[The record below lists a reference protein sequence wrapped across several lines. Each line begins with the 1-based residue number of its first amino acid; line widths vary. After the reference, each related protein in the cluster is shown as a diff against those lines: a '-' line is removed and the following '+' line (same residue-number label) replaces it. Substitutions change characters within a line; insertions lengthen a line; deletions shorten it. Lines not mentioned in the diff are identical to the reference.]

1 MAELQTFRSAFNG
14 FNREDVVRYIEYL
27 NTRHNDQL
35 AQALNKTVEG
45 QPGTNASMSAACRQA
60 AAEGVAGFAD
70 LPGRADE

>member
-35 AQALNKTVEG
+35 AQLNNELAQVREQLATAQAV
-45 QPGTNASMSAACRQA
+45 PDRQA
-60 AAEGVAGFAD
+60 D
-70 LPGRADE
+70 LELRQ